1 MLLGYQALLLPEPKW
16 AAVAQSENLEYYRVF
31 TWFPASSSI
40 LKWLLS
46 GWYACPDSGRLC
58 PMDISARQEHG
69 LIASARDKKENGS
82 MPVFPF
88 RSRYCGFLGKAYLL
102 QWE

>member
-1 MLLGYQALLLPEPKW
+1 
-16 AAVAQSENLEYYRVF
+16 
-31 TWFPASSSI
+31 
-40 LKWLLS
+40 
-46 GWYACPDSGRLC
+46 
-58 PMDISARQEHG
+58 MDISARQEHG
-69 LIASARDKKENGS
+69 LIASARDRKENGS